1 LLPYVLPLA
10 VFPVLHAGIPLHLD
24 GWIVF
29 RTCTSF
35 FMKLQNFTGGYME
48 RIVFGTSGWRGILCE
63 EFTFPNVRKVIR
75 AIAGHVIEAGERDKG
90 IVVGYDSRFMGQRFA
105 QEAAR
110 VLAESGIKTYLCDR
124 DTPTPVI
131 SQVILQNKAAGAVN
145 FTASH
150 NPYDYNGIKF
160 SPSWG
165 GPALPETTRDIERRI
180 QEATEVDSA
189 GVDTLSALIDKGLV
203 LYIDPRNT
211 YLEDLET
218 KIDFDAIATIGG
230 IAVDPLYG
238 AGRGYLDEPL
248 IRHNVPVRLIN
259 NLSDPYFG
267 GFPPEPAE
275 KNIQDLISLVKGD
288 PGIRL
293 GIATDGD
300 ADRFGIIDQDGS
312 YIEPNYIIALL
323 LDYLVKTKA
332 AHGGVARSV
341 ATSHLVDAVA
351 AKHGVELYETPVG
364 FKYIGELISQDKIII
379 GGEES
384 AGLTIRGHVPEKD
397 GILACFLVAEMVARE
412 GRSLRELLERLY
424 TEVGRYVT
432 KRENI
437 SLSPELDKGFSEKMK
452 ALPASFAGNKVKR
465 LITIDGT
472 KCVLAD
478 GSWVLFRK
486 SGTEPVVRVYGESSS
501 EVKLQALLS
510 AARDFILR

>member
-1 LLPYVLPLA
+1 
-10 VFPVLHAGIPLHLD
+10 
-24 GWIVF
+24 
-29 RTCTSF
+29 
-35 FMKLQNFTGGYME
+35 ME

-75 AIAGHVIEAGERDKG
+75 AIADHVIAGGERHKG
-90 IVVGYDSRFMGQRFA
+90 LVVGYDSRFMGQRFA

-110 VLAESGIKTYLCDR
+110 VLARSGIKVYLCDR

-131 SQVILQNKAAGAVN
+131 SQVILQRKTAGAVN

-180 QEATEVDSA
+180 HEASEDDCA
-189 GVDTLSALIDKGLV
+189 GCDTLSALIDKGLV
-203 LYIDPRNT
+203 LSIDPRSF
-211 YLEDLET
+211 YLEDLES
-218 KIDFDAIATIGG
+218 KIDFSAIARIGG
-230 IAVDPLYG
+230 IAVDPLFG

-248 IRHNVPVRLIN
+248 LRHKVPVRLIN
-259 NLSDPYFG
+259 NYSDPYFG

-300 ADRFGIIDQDGS
+300 ADRFGIIDEDGS

-323 LDYLVKTKA
+323 LDYLVRVKGM
-332 AHGGVARSV
+332 HGGVARSV

-351 AKHGVELYETPVG
+351 AKHGVELHETPVG
-364 FKYIGELISQDKIII
+364 FKYIGELIRQDKIII

-424 TEVGRYVT
+424 SDVGRYVT
-432 KRENI
+432 KRVNI
-437 SLSPELDKGFSEKMK
+437 SLSPELDKGFS
-452 ALPASFAGNKVKR
+452 ARIGAIPAAFAGIKVAKI
-465 LITIDGT
+465 ITIDGI
-472 KCVLAD
+472 KCILDD

-486 SGTEPVVRVYGESSS
+486 SGTEPVVRLYGESSS
-501 EVKLQALLS
+501 EEKLLELLE
-510 AARDFILR
+510 AARNFVLA